1 MRWLLPA
8 LGLMGLSSPAFAAD
22 YELPTLRGAQTFVP
36 AYPTYSSWNG
46 FYAGGQLTYGNANAD
61 FTNSTQSLLA
71 FTLRDLVFESEA
83 QPSAIPVLGT
93 ANTGAA
99 GLGGFVGYNLQ
110 FDNAVVGLEFNYT
123 HTNFNAVAPDS
134 PIGRLTGALSNGKQY
149 NFYLT
154 ANGTMNTT
162 DVGVLRARAGYV
174 AGNFMPYITIGAAV
188 GRANLAL
195 SVSCS
200 CQEITPADP
209 SRNLPASFID
219 FSFTQGQSRNA
230 VYLFG
235 YAGGL
240 GVDFALTQNIFA
252 RAEYEYIQW
261 SPIWQISSHLQM
273 ARVGL
278 GVKF

>member
-22 YELPTLRGAQTFVP
+22 YELPTLRGTQTFVP
-36 AYPTYSSWNG
+36 AYPTYSNWSG

-71 FTLRDLVFESEA
+71 FALRDLVFETEA
-83 QPSAIPVLGT
+83 QPSSIPVLGA

-99 GLGGFVGYNLQ
+99 GLGGFVGYNFQ
-110 FDNAVVGLEFNYT
+110 FDNAIVGLEFNYT
-123 HTNFNAVAPDS
+123 HTGFNAAAPDS

-149 NFYLT
+149 DFFLT

-162 DVGVLRARAGYV
+162 DVGVLRTRLGYV

-188 GRANLAL
+188 GRADLAL

-209 SRNLPASFID
+209 VRKTPASFID
-219 FSFTQGQSRNA
+219 FSFTQGQSKNA
-230 VYLFG
+230 AYLFG
-235 YAGGL
+235 YSGGL
-240 GVDFALTQNIFA
+240 GLDFALTQNIFA

-261 SPIWQISSHLQM
+261 SPIWQISSHLQT

-278 GVKF
+278 GARF